1 MQICRE
7 TSLMIMILR
16 HRITDTIY
24 AFAEKTDGQR
34 VYIFETW
41 RSYGRQDLL
50 LAQGRTKAKAGYSY
64 HNYGLA
70 CDLVPGGP
78 GLWSW
83 TDDAIDWDLLGKI
96 GKDHGLAWGGDW
108 AFKDKAHFQLD
119 VLSIQDCHKIA
130 FKHGEL
136 AVWAEIQSLL

>member
-1 MQICRE
+1 MHLQKRPTVSAFI
-7 TSLMIMILR
+7 SLKHGDHM
-16 HRITDTIY
+16 
-24 AFAEKTDGQR
+24 A
-34 VYIFETW
+34 
-41 RSYGRQDLL
+41 
-50 LAQGRTKAKAGYSY
+50 
-64 HNYGLA
+64 
-70 CDLVPGGP
+70 
-78 GLWSW
+78 
-83 TDDAIDWDLLGKI
+83 GKI